1 MIQSNRLFQL
11 AAGLLGASGVVFGA
25 WGAHGLGGQ
34 LGESSLNSWQTGVD
48 YQLLHAILLFAIG
61 IKRASG
67 ETGLRIVISGAFIL
81 LGTLMFSGSIY
92 SMLLL
97 SWDWM
102 WPITPLGG
110 GFLILGWLLI
120 LYDAIES

>member
-1 MIQSNRLFQL
+1 M
-11 AAGLLGASGVVFGA
+11 
-25 WGAHGLGGQ
+25 
-34 LGESSLNSWQTGVD
+34 
-48 YQLLHAILLFAIG
+48 LHAILLFAIG
-61 IKRASG
+61 VKEASG
-67 ETGLRIVISGAFIL
+67 EPRLRGAVSGASIL
-81 LGTLMFSGSIY
+81 IGTLMFSGSIY

-110 GFLILGWLLI
+110 LFLILGWLLI

>member
-1 MIQSNRLFQL
+1 MT
-11 AAGLLGASGVVFGA
+11 GVAFGA
-25 WGAHGLGGQ
+25 WGAHGLAGH
-34 LGESSLNSWQTGVD
+34 LGENSLNSWQTGVD
-48 YQLLHAILLFAIG
+48 YQVLHAVLLFAIG
-61 IKRASG
+61 IKEASG
-67 ETGLRIVISGAFIL
+67 EPGLRIVISGAFIFI
-81 LGTLMFSGSIY
+81 GTLMFSGSIY

-110 GFLILGWLLI
+110 LFLILGWLLI

>member
-1 MIQSNRLFQL
+1 ML
-11 AAGLLGASGVVFGA
+11 GA
-25 WGAHGLGGQ
+25 WGAHGLTEV
-34 LGESSLNSWQTGVD
+34 LGEHALMSWQTGVD

-61 IKRASG
+61 IKQASG
-67 ETGLRIVISGAFIL
+67 EPGLRIVISGAFIL

-97 SWDWM
+97 SWDWL

-110 GFLILGWLLI
+110 LFLILGWLVI
-120 LYDAIES
+120 LYDAIVA